1 MRRIIWLLAAPL
13 LTATPLSVA
22 FAQDQVPVALTDST
36 ATLNAADADMLKPG
50 DYLWHPELAL
60 AGAVGIVVDLE
71 HQVAFVYRGDTL
83 IGITTVSTGKDGHE
97 TPLGTFPILQK
108 QVEHKSNLYD
118 AAPMPYMQ
126 RLTWDGVALHAGGVP
141 GYRESHGCVHLPP
154 AFAKAL
160 YALTDVGATVAITD
174 GGTTLADALPMIPVV
189 PVEAAPAMT
198 TDRAPDAAPAAASVN
213 TAATAASDLP

>member
-13 LTATPLSVA
+13 LTGAPLSIAHAQDEVTAALAEPAAVLSVA
-22 FAQDQVPVALTDST
+22 
-36 ATLNAADADMLKPG
+36 DADTLKPG
-50 DYLWHPELAL
+50 DYLWHPEVAS
-60 AGAVGIVVDLE
+60 AGPIGIVVDLE
-71 HQVAFVYRGDTL
+71 RQVAFVYRGDTL
-83 IGITTVSTGKDGHE
+83 IGISTVSTGKDGHE

-118 AAPMPYMQ
+118 SAPMPYMQ

-160 YALTDVGATVAITD
+160 YNLTDLGATVAITN
-174 GGTTLADALPMIPVV
+174 GGTTMADALPMTPDPV
-189 PVEAAPAMT
+189 
-198 TDRAPDAAPAAASVN
+198 
-213 TAATAASDLP
+213 ATAPTLAADEVATPAVPAIVASNQP